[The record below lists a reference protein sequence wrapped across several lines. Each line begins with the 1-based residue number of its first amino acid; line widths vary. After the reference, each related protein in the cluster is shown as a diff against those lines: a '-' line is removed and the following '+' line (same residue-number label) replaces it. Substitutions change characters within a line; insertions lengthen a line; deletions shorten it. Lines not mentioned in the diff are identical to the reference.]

1 MRDLWHFSLLVVTLA
16 GHAAGEC
23 TGVFNASHGVCC
35 TSGCGQSRMA
45 CAETP
50 EALLPA
56 ALGLIESAS
65 YISDMKGTAEEGRYY
80 AFNENRGVA
89 GDIGFDPLGFAA
101 KGDLRGEELIVGRIA
116 MLGIAGMVAQE
127 LNTAGYLFYPDTY

>member
-1 MRDLWHFSLLVVTLA
+1 SSRPRTSLCGNQIYGACVLNRGVDL
-16 GHAAGEC
+16 HA
-23 TGVFNASHGVCC
+23 
-35 TSGCGQSRMA
+35 
-45 CAETP
+45 
-50 EALLPA
+50 
-56 ALGLIESAS
+56 IEHR